1 VGGDPGWRATLA
13 VTLARAVSVETTGT
27 LVEGLNAMLRF
38 RPTCVVL
45 NVGRSPGEAGRFL
58 GALNAQ
64 LPACPVL
71 VVSEDPYLGAEPVWE
86 NLNIR
91 GVLRPPVSSSD
102 LVSRIGAV
110 LPPGSSLTGPWPQ
123 LGESVTRAIDY
134 LSRHFDEDLTV
145 DAIAEVI
152 EISSSHLAHVFRAET
167 GLSVRDYLTRVRV
180 TIVQDLLASTD
191 EKLES
196 VAARVGFGDTS
207 HLAHVFQRITGR
219 PPSAY
224 RRGYSAV

>member
-1 VGGDPGWRATLA
+1 MD
-13 VTLARAVSVETTGT
+13 
-27 LVEGLNAMLRF
+27 GLNVMLRF

-86 NLNIR
+86 NLKIR
-91 GVLRPPVSSSD
+91 VVLRPPVSSSD

-110 LPPGSSLTGPWPQ
+110 LPPGSSLTAPWPQ

-134 LSRHFDEDLTV
+134 LSRHFDEDL
-145 DAIAEVI
+145 D
-152 EISSSHLAHVFRAET
+152 R
-167 GLSVRDYLTRVRV
+167 SVRIEAGRWEQRSNVQRLAEAVVRP
-180 TIVQDLLASTD
+180 I
-191 EKLES
+191 
-196 VAARVGFGDTS
+196 
-207 HLAHVFQRITGR
+207 
-219 PPSAY
+219 
-224 RRGYSAV
+224 RRLF